1 MFIKKFHG
9 HDVPSDQFYFRWSEN
24 NDIQIGKAA
33 SIPSMLYHLKWNP
46 LTVFVNFSST
56 KRPVCD
62 DCNEDVIRSLKS
74 VKGFWVGIAAG
85 CGNDSRDNTKSDFEP
100 KRQI

>member
-1 MFIKKFHG
+1 MPRI
-9 HDVPSDQFYFRWSEN
+9 
-24 NDIQIGKAA
+24 
-33 SIPSMLYHLKWNP
+33 

-62 DCNEDVIRSLKS
+62 DCNDDVIRSLKS

-85 CGNDSRDNTKSDFEP
+85 WGNDSRDNTKSDFEP
-100 KRQI
+100 KRQIYKCKLLTKYFTDGCRLYTAHAEFGRNEHREDASHFTL